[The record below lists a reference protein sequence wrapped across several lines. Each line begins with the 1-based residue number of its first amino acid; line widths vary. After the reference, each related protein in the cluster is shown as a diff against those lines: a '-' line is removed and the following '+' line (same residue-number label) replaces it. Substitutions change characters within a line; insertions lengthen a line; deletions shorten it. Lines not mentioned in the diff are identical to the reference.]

1 MSQNTPPAGYPGTNP
16 EPGAPAPYPGAPAAT
31 QGGYPGAAPGQF
43 PGAPAA
49 YPGAPAYQGPYQGGQ
64 AAVGSKSFL
73 TTWLLSLLLGGL
85 GVDRFYLGKVG
96 TGILKLVTFGGLGIW
111 ALVDLI
117 LVLANKQT
125 DKQGNKLAGYDQH
138 KKIALIV
145 TGVFVLLGII
155 IKSTTGGSSSTS
167 ASSDAVHSSAA
178 SGGALATPA
187 AAAPAAAVPAA
198 EATWTKVAE
207 LTGSTDAAGQSFQ
220 LTGKEARLKYT
231 FTGAKMLNG
240 QSMAIASVYLMDAG
254 KDKMKDGALPVKMLN
269 KDDAGET
276 ALHKSPGSYYLDVT
290 AANFDGWTIVVEEK
304 K

>member
-1 MSQNTPPAGYPGTNP
+1 MSQNTPPAGYPGSQP
-16 EPGAPAPYPGAPAAT
+16 APGAPAPYPGAPTAP
-31 QGGYPGAAPGQF
+31 QGGYPGAPGQY
-43 PGAPAA
+43 PGAPGA
-49 YPGAPAYQGPYQGGQ
+49 YPGAPAYQGGPYVGGPT
-64 AAVGSKSFL
+64 VGSKSFL

-96 TGILKLVTFGGLGIW
+96 TGLLKLFTLGGLGIW
-111 ALVDLI
+111 SLVDLI

-138 KKIALIV
+138 KKVALIV
-145 TGVFVLLGII
+145 TGVVILLGII
-155 IKSTTGGSSSTS
+155 IKSTTGGSGSTS
-167 ASSDAVHSSAA
+167 ASAVEVPSS
-178 SGGALATPA
+178 SSSVGVLATPA
-187 AAAPAAAVPAA
+187 AAAPAAAAPAA

-207 LTGSTDAAGQSFQ
+207 LSGSTDMAGQNFQ

-231 FTGAKMLNG
+231 FTGGKMLNG

-269 KDDAGET
+269 KDESGET

-290 AANFDGWTIVVEEK
+290 AGNFDGWTLVVEEK